1 MDLLTY
7 YLLAG
12 GIGLI
17 QCLAAV
23 AKSRLVNKAATILN
37 WGGVIIIIIIGLKN
51 FDIITML
58 GGVLTVFLVGMI
70 LSYIILKI
78 KKRNAPV
85 WQPEEEKSASRVG
98 ANKANKRK
106 QRKNK

>member
-1 MDLLTY
+1 MDLLNY
-7 YLLAG
+7 YLVAG

-23 AKSRLVNKAATILN
+23 AKSPIVNKAATVLN

-51 FDIITML
+51 YDLFTML
-58 GGVLTVFLVGMI
+58 GGVLTIFLVGMI
-70 LSYIILKI
+70 LSFIILKI

-85 WQPEEEKSASRVG
+85 WQPEEQKKSRIG
-98 ANKANKRK
+98 ENKKRK
-106 QRKNK
+106 KAKRK